1 MMRGL
6 HKGWA
11 SKGLSIALSV
21 AVIDCVYLSWR
32 YLNLRLGTVEVS
44 TGLCSLTDFVD
55 CDKVLLTPQANA
67 FWVPNALL
75 GLGFFGGLWLWWF
88 IGRRLLPERDRALL
102 LAVLLGWLSLGTLFT
117 FYFFFL
123 LVQLP
128 ALCPFCPWNHAFT
141 YVALVSVWGLW
152 RGERGQGMGRL
163 ERPSGRAW
171 AMIAACILWFVVIQV
186 IWIVGLRPLH
196 VR

>member
-1 MMRGL
+1 MQEL

-11 SKGLSIALSV
+11 SKGLSAALCV

-32 YLNLRLGTVEVS
+32 YLSLRLGTVEVS
-44 TGLCSLTDFVD
+44 TGLCSITDFVD

-75 GLGFFGGLWLWWF
+75 GLGFFGGLALWWF
-88 IGRRLLPERDRALL
+88 IGRRVLPERERALL
-102 LAVLLGWLSLGTLFT
+102 LAVLLGWLILGTLFT

-141 YVALVSVWGLW
+141 YLGLASVAALW
-152 RGERGQGMGRL
+152 RQARAQGLSRL
-163 ERPSGRAW
+163 ARPSGRAW
-171 AMIAACILWFVVIQV
+171 AMIFACVSWFVVIQAV
-186 IWIVGLRPLH
+186 WIVWLRPLH